1 MPLIFSSKTIIGDD
15 SNNDGFI
22 DGVRLKA
29 QILTAEAGYDSYK
42 IYGDLYIL
50 ENGQRGANDTISGIS
65 LTEKPL
71 RYTEN
76 VLYGDSEVLQK
87 SFGGNDKI
95 YGGDNLSFN
104 YMFGDAALIEGG
116 VGGNDYLKGGSATNV
131 SGQSQSSSGIF
142 NVICGDAALLNS
154 FSETDGSILVSR
166 GGNDVLIAGGSNS
179 GNSLYGDAQTMTG
192 GAIGGNDLL
201 AGSDSRN
208 YGGLLVGDAY
218 FADENATG
226 GNDRLISG
234 AASEVLCGD
243 FYIPTSTTALS
254 SILFGNDT
262 FVFKIDNGGD
272 VISDFGYGK
281 DKIEI
286 SGIAGIDDF
295 SDLVINQIDGSSVIQ
310 LSEDDSVTVMGVL
323 NLTAEN
329 FIFS

>member
-1 MPLIFSSKTIIGDD
+1 MSFAYMEKIVSGDD
-15 SNNDGFI
+15 FNDDGVI
-22 DGVRLKA
+22 DGARAKS
-29 QILTAEAGYDSYK
+29 QTLTPEGEFVSYK
-42 IYGDLYIL
+42 IYGEAYSLT
-50 ENGQRGANDTISGIS
+50 NGQRGAGDTIIGASFS
-65 LTEKPL
+65 EKPPS
-71 RYTEN
+71 YVQN
-76 VLYGDSEVLQK
+76 VLYGDSEVLIN

-95 YGGDNLSFN
+95 YGGNNVDFN
-104 YMFGDAALIEGG
+104 RMFGDAGLIGGG
-116 VGGNDYLKGGSATNV
+116 VGGNDYLKGGSGKSGASDV
-131 SGQSQSSSGIF
+131 SVQPVSNIMY
-142 NVICGDAALLNS
+142 GDAAILNS
-154 FSETDGSILVSR
+154 SAKADGSIVVGR
-166 GGNDVLIAGGSNS
+166 GGNDVLIAGEYNS
-179 GNSLYGDAQTMTG
+179 INSMCGDAELMKG

-201 AGSDSRN
+201 I
-208 YGGLLVGDAY
+208 GGDNHESGNLLFGDAY
-218 FADENATG
+218 FADEAAVG
-226 GNDRLISG
+226 GNDRLVSG
-234 AASEVLCGD
+234 GASEVIFGD
-243 FYIPTSTTALS
+243 FCIFTSANAFS